1 MGAVARTF
9 GGVSGKV
16 SLAAVPRG
24 KRNRIAE
31 ILKSSRLFRDDE
43 VDIAL
48 ELFDQSAEDESGLMD
63 QDYTFLGAF
72 EADGELTGF
81 ACYGPTP
88 DTDRTYDL
96 YWIAVDQAAQGT
108 GGGTTLLAEVER
120 RLQQRDARLVVVE
133 TSSRPDYEGTRSF
146 YLRRGYEEAARVRD
160 FYGPSDGRVIFTKR
174 LVPGTRSRFTAHGV
188 VSHE

>member
-1 MGAVARTF
+1 MGAFTRTL

-16 SLAAVPRG
+16 SLAAVPG
-24 KRNRIAE
+24 SKRNRVAE

-43 VDIAL
+43 VDVAL
-48 ELFDQSAEDESGLMD
+48 ELFDQSV
-63 QDYTFLGAF
+63 QDDRDYVFVGAYDT
-72 EADGELTGF
+72 AGELTGF

-96 YWIAVDQAAQGT
+96 YWIAVDQAAQNAGS
-108 GGGTTLLAEVER
+108 GTTLLEEVER
-120 RLQQRDARLVVVE
+120 RLQAKDARLVVVE
-133 TSSRPDYEGTRSF
+133 TSSRPDYEGTRNF
-146 YLRRGYEEAARVRD
+146 YLRRGYQEAARVKD

-174 LVPGTRSRFTAHGV
+174 LPGNRTRLAAHGV